1 MNRKRK
7 IQKIF
12 CVDEK
17 ENELIKRKKSTCRN
31 FKISKS
37 IRRRN

>member
-17 ENELIKRKKSTCRN
+17 ENELIRRKMEKANKEN
-31 FKISKS
+31 FGAFA
-37 IRRRN
+37 R